1 MHRGLPV
8 SWHRMHAATDTIAA
22 IATAPGEGGI
32 SVIRIS
38 GPGSLRIAD
47 AVFRCAG
54 PPPSQRAPFTFVP
67 GHVLEADGR
76 VIDEALALIFRAP
89 RSFTRED
96 VVELQGHG
104 GPAVTRHVLRRLLEA
119 GARPA
124 EPGEF
129 TRRAFLNGRLDLVQ
143 AEAVLD
149 LIRAR
154 TDRAAAAAVDQL
166 RGGLTRELTRLYD
179 QLLLLAANL
188 EATLDFSDQELPD
201 DVLTGIAERV
211 KEQAAAIQ
219 VLLNSWN
226 EGHLLRDGATV
237 VIAGRPNVGKSTLL
251 NALLGKDRAIVSDQP
266 GTTRDTIEEGLVLQ
280 GIALNVVDTAG
291 LRETDCAIEQEGIRR
306 TEDRLRRADLYL
318 YVVDTSQSIDEEELA
333 RISSLDA
340 KRCLVVANKR
350 DLGALPHPAPLAH
363 YEWVETSLI
372 MGTGLDILREKLM
385 VRLQAGAV
393 QSVQHAAISERHR
406 VLLEDALSQVREAQ
420 RQLAGD
426 AAADTSLAAQAL
438 REAVSALGQ
447 IIGRDYREELL
458 DSIFSRFCI
467 GK

>member
-1 MHRGLPV
+1 MQTI
-8 SWHRMHAATDTIAA
+8 TDTIAA

-38 GPGSLRIAD
+38 GPQALRVAD
-47 AVFRCAG
+47 AVFRCC
-54 PPPSQRAPFTFVP
+54 PPRPSQRAPFTFSP
-67 GHVLEADGR
+67 GHVVEADGS
-76 VIDEALALIFRAP
+76 VIDEALVLVFHAP

-104 GPAVTRHVLRRLLEA
+104 GPAVTRRVLQRVLQA

-124 EPGEF
+124 DPGEF

-166 RGGLTRELTRLYD
+166 RGGLTRQLSSLFD

-188 EATLDFSDQELPD
+188 EATLDFSDQELPGSILD
-201 DVLTGIAERV
+201 DLATRV
-211 KEQAAAIQ
+211 ATQEKGLSD
-219 VLLNSWN
+219 LLATWN

-251 NALLGKDRAIVSDQP
+251 NALLGRARAIVSDQP

-280 GIALNVVDTAG
+280 GIALNMVDTAG
-291 LRETDCAIEQEGIRR
+291 LRETTCAIEQEGIRR
-306 TEDRLRRADLYL
+306 TEDHLSRADLFI
-318 YVVDTSQSIDEEELA
+318 YVIDASLPVDREDVERILTLDPA
-333 RISSLDA
+333 RSLII
-340 KRCLVVANKR
+340 ANKQ
-350 DLGALPHPAPLAH
+350 DLATSPTPTLPSGYTVIP
-363 YEWVETSLI
+363 TSLSV
-372 MGTGLDILREKLM
+372 GTGLDIVKASIARMLDS
-385 VRLQAGAV
+385 GAAPII
-393 QSVQHAAISERHR
+393 QRATISERHR
-406 VLLEDALSQVREAQ
+406 LLIKTATDRVREA
-420 RQLAGD
+420 RNQLGGQDQGD
-426 AAADTSLAAQAL
+426 ASLAAQCL
-438 REAVSALGQ
+438 RESVAALGEVL
-447 IIGRDYREELL
+447 GREYHEALL